1 MYYPLCFP
9 SKKVYVFIYE
19 CGVTNTAPEIF
30 AVSTS
35 NHNKAICRRSKH
47 PRPSFGEG
55 TFLGRHYL
63 AINSFLCQRGNTDS
77 LWHCWDVVLPK
88 ITYHLL

>member
-1 MYYPLCFP
+1 MYYLPYFP

-47 PRPSFGEG
+47 LRPSFGDG
-55 TFLGRHYL
+55 AFLGWHYL
-63 AINSFLCQRGNTDS
+63 AINSFFCVNEVTLTAFDIVGM
-77 LWHCWDVVLPK
+77 
-88 ITYHLL
+88 